1 MDKKENFD
9 NLDDLLLEPKK
20 DDKLKKILLG
30 SAILLIV
37 LILIIL
43 VTKSFVEGESKSKA
57 PVILPPEPAAKPAK
71 PVKKEPLFE
80 EVPIQ
85 EEKGTP
91 APAPSP
97 AVKTSPKPAPV
108 TEKAATEQPKR
119 AEAAPKPKPAQSVVK
134 TAQSKPK
141 SPAKTTSISKP
152 KPAPKPHA
160 AKGRYYIQV
169 GAFFRKEPSRK
180 FLASIRRAGFRY
192 TTLEG
197 TKNGVRFKKL
207 LVGPYPSRSAALKDL
222 AIIKRRINQN
232 AYIFRK

>member
-20 DDKLKKILLG
+20 DDRLKKILLG

-85 EEKGTP
+85 EEKSAQTT
-91 APAPSP
+91 AASS
-97 AVKTSPKPAPV
+97 ANNASPKPASVGAKP
-108 TEKAATEQPKR
+108 TTQQAKR
-119 AEAAPKPKPAQSVVK
+119 AETTPKPQPVQPVVKKPQPKPKPATQTRSV
-134 TAQSKPK
+134 SK
-141 SPAKTTSISKP
+141 A

-180 FLASIRRAGFRY
+180 FLDSIRRAGFRY

-197 TKNGVRFKKL
+197 TKNGVHFKKL